1 MRGYGRKRVDDAMLK
16 CYVKA
21 INRLDDYFEYRCE
34 SDKDRKY
41 VYHTLNL
48 LSKELEK
55 VSFKE
60 D

>member
-1 MRGYGRKRVDDAMLK
+1 MTKSDELLE

-34 SDKDRKY
+34 SGKDRQY
-41 VYHTLNL
+41 VYHTLDL
-48 LSKELEK
+48 LNKELEK
-55 VSFKE
+55 VAFKG

>member
-1 MRGYGRKRVDDAMLK
+1 MDDAMLK

>member
-1 MRGYGRKRVDDAMLK
+1 MAKSDELLE

-21 INRLDDYFEYRCE
+21 VNRLDDYFEYRCE
-34 SDKDRKY
+34 SDKDRQY

-48 LSKELEK
+48 LSKELEE